1 MTSSANQPFLAAIQ
15 LFVDGS
21 KQEIEEAVRRTG
33 IKILGRLVD
42 MSPVGQP
49 EIWQVNQT
57 ASAYNTAVREH
68 NAALRDDPA
77 NLTKAGRLRRGLR
90 VNDSMDIKKPEGYVG
105 GRFKNNWYVG
115 LDSQPTATND
125 TPDASGQ
132 GSNSRGQ
139 AVLEVFRVGQ
149 VNSIY
154 FTNNLPY
161 AQALENGHSN
171 QAPGG
176 MVGLTALDA
185 AEYFREAMSE
195 VRNGR

>member
-115 LDSQPTATND
+115 LDSQPTETHD

-132 GSNSRGQ
+132 GSNTRGL

-185 AEYFREAMSE
+185 AQYFREAMSE

>member
-1 MTSSANQPFLAAIQ
+1 MADTVNQPFLAAIQ

-21 KQEIEEAVRRTG
+21 KEDIDQVVRRTG

-49 EIWQVNQT
+49 DIWQVNQT
-57 ASAYNTAVREH
+57 ATSYNTAVQEH
-68 NAALRDDPA
+68 NAALRDDPD
-77 NLTKAGRLRRGLR
+77 NLTKSGRLRRGLR

-115 LDSQPTATND
+115 LDSQPTETND
-125 TPDASGQ
+125 IPDASGQ
-132 GSNSRGQ
+132 GSNSRGL

-185 AEYFREAMSE
+185 AQYFREAMSE

>member
-68 NAALRDDPA
+68 NAALRDDPS

-115 LDSQPTATND
+115 LDSQPTETND

-132 GSNSRGQ
+132 GSNSRGL

-161 AQALENGHSN
+161 APALENGHSN

-185 AEYFREAMSE
+185 AQYFREAMSE

>member
-1 MTSSANQPFLAAIQ
+1 MASSANQPFLAAIQ

-21 KQEIEEAVRRTG
+21 KQEIEETVRRTG

-90 VNDSMDIKKPEGYVG
+90 VNDSMDIKKPDGYVG

-115 LDSQPTATND
+115 FDSQPTQSND

-132 GSNSRGQ
+132 GSNSRGL

-149 VNSIY
+149 VSSIY

-161 AQALENGHSN
+161 AQALENGHSG

-176 MVGLTALDA
+176 MVGITALDA
-185 AEYFREAMSE
+185 AQLFREAMSE

>member
-1 MTSSANQPFLAAIQ
+1 MADTANQPFLAAIQ

-21 KQEIEEAVRRTG
+21 KEDIDQVVRRTG

-42 MSPVGQP
+42 ISPVGQP
-49 EIWQVNQT
+49 DIWQMNQT
-57 ASAYNTAVREH
+57 ATSYNTAVREH
-68 NAALRDDPA
+68 NAALRDDPD
-77 NLTKAGRLRRGLR
+77 NLTKSGRLKRGLR
-90 VNDSMDIKKPEGYVG
+90 VNDSMDIKKPDGYVG

-115 LDSQPTATND
+115 FDSQPTQSND

-132 GSNSRGQ
+132 GSNSRGL

-149 VNSIY
+149 VSSIY

-161 AQALENGHSN
+161 AVALENGHSG

-176 MVGLTALDA
+176 MVGITALDA
-185 AEYFREAMSE
+185 AQLFREAMSE
-195 VRNGR
+195 VRNGL

>member
-90 VNDSMDIKKPEGYVG
+90 INDSMDIKKPEGYVG
-105 GRFKNNWYVG
+105 GAIQK
-115 LDSQPTATND
+115 
-125 TPDASGQ
+125 
-132 GSNSRGQ
+132 
-139 AVLEVFRVGQ
+139 
-149 VNSIY
+149 
-154 FTNNLPY
+154 
-161 AQALENGHSN
+161 
-171 QAPGG
+171 
-176 MVGLTALDA
+176 
-185 AEYFREAMSE
+185 
-195 VRNGR
+195 

>member
-115 LDSQPTATND
+115 LDSQPTETND
-125 TPDASGQ
+125 IPDASGQ
-132 GSNSRGQ
+132 GSNSRGG
-139 AVLEVFRVGQ
+139 AVFEVFRVGQ

-185 AEYFREAMSE
+185 AQYFREAMSE

>member
-1 MTSSANQPFLAAIQ
+1 MVGSVNQPFMAAIQ

-21 KQEIEEAVRRTG
+21 KQEMDEVVRRTG
-33 IKILGRLVD
+33 IKILAQLVE

-49 EIWQVNQT
+49 DIWQVNQT
-57 ASAYNTAVREH
+57 ATAYNTAVREH
-68 NAALRDDPA
+68 NATLRDDPA
-77 NLTKAGRLRRGLR
+77 NLTKSGRLKRGLR

-115 LDSQPTATND
+115 FDSQPSQSND

-132 GSNSRGQ
+132 GSNSRGL

-149 VNSIY
+149 VSSIF

-161 AQALENGHSN
+161 AAALENGHSG

-176 MVGLTALDA
+176 MVGITALDA
-185 AEYFREAMSE
+185 AQLFREAMSE
-195 VRNGR
+195 VRNGQ

>member
-1 MTSSANQPFLAAIQ
+1 MASTANQPFLAAIQ
-15 LFVDGS
+15 LFVDSS
-21 KQEIEEAVRRTG
+21 KQEMDEVVRRTG
-33 IKILGRLVD
+33 IKILGRLVE
-42 MSPVGQP
+42 MSPIGNPNV
-49 EIWQVNQT
+49 WQVNQT
-57 ASAYNTAVREH
+57 ASTYNDAVRDH

-77 NLTKAGRLRRGLR
+77 NLTKSGRLKRGLR
-90 VNDSMDIKKPEGYVG
+90 VNDSMDIKKTDGYVG

-115 LDSQPTATND
+115 FDSQPTESNE

-132 GSNSRGQ
+132 GSNSRGL

-185 AEYFREAMSE
+185 AQYFREAMSE

>member
-1 MTSSANQPFLAAIQ
+1 MASSVNQPFLAAIQ
-15 LFVDGS
+15 LFVDSS
-21 KQEIEEAVRRTG
+21 KQEMDQVVRRTG
-33 IKILGRLVD
+33 IKILAQLVE

-49 EIWQVNQT
+49 DIWQVNQT
-57 ASAYNTAVREH
+57 ATAYNTAVREH
-68 NAALRDDPA
+68 NAALRDDPT
-77 NLTKAGRLRRGLR
+77 NLTKSGRLKRGLR

-115 LDSQPTATND
+115 FDSQPTQSND

-132 GSNSRGQ
+132 GSNSRGM

-149 VNSIY
+149 VSSIY

-161 AQALENGHSN
+161 AAVLENGHSG

-176 MVGLTALDA
+176 MVGITALDA
-185 AEYFREAMSE
+185 AQMFREAMSE
-195 VRNGR
+195 VRNGQ

>member
-15 LFVDGS
+15 LFVEGS
-21 KQEIEEAVRRTG
+21 KQEMDQVVRRTG

-49 EIWQVNQT
+49 EIWQMNQT

-68 NAALRDDPA
+68 NAALRQDPA
-77 NLTKAGRLRRGLR
+77 NLTRAGRLRRGLR
-90 VNDSMDIKKPEGYVG
+90 VNDSMDIKKPESYVG

-115 LDSQPTATND
+115 FDSQPTETND

-132 GSNSRGQ
+132 GSNSRGL

-149 VNSIY
+149 VNTIY

-176 MVGLTALDA
+176 MVGLTAIDA
-185 AEYFREAMSE
+185 AQYFREAMSE

>member
-1 MTSSANQPFLAAIQ
+1 MAGTVNQPFLAAIQ
-15 LFVDGS
+15 LFVDSS
-21 KQEIEEAVRRTG
+21 KQEMDEVVRRTG
-33 IKILGRLVD
+33 IKILGRLVE

-49 EIWQVNQT
+49 DIWQVNQT
-57 ASAYNTAVREH
+57 AAAYNTAVREH

-77 NLTKAGRLRRGLR
+77 NLTKAGRLKRGLR
-90 VNDSMDIKKPEGYVG
+90 VNDSMDIKKPDGYVG

-115 LDSQPTATND
+115 FDSQPTQSND

-132 GSNSRGQ
+132 GSNSRGL

-149 VNSIY
+149 VSSIF

-161 AQALENGHSN
+161 AQALENGHSG

-176 MVGLTALDA
+176 MVGITALDA
-185 AEYFREAMSE
+185 AQLFREAMSE
-195 VRNGR
+195 VRNGQ

>member
-15 LFVDGS
+15 LFVEGS

-115 LDSQPTATND
+115 LDSQPTETND

-132 GSNSRGQ
+132 GSNSRGLV
-139 AVLEVFRVGQ
+139 VLEVFRVGQ

-185 AEYFREAMSE
+185 AQYFREAMSE

>member
-1 MTSSANQPFLAAIQ
+1 MAKGWNIDPAAFSGLVAEDIKLRQRTIAIQ
-15 LFVDGS
+15 LLN
-21 KQEIEEAVRRTG
+21 EIVQR
-33 IKILGRLVD
+33 
-42 MSPVGQP
+42 SPVGNP
-49 EIWQVNQT
+49 ELWAIN
-57 ASAYNTAVREH
+57 ATAVQYNKAVGEW
-68 NAALRDDPA
+68 NESLYADPA
-77 NLTKAGRLRRGLR
+77 NLTKSGRLKRGLR
-90 VNDSMDIKKPEGYVG
+90 VNDSMDIKKPDGYVG

-115 LDSQPTATND
+115 FDSQPSQSNN

-132 GSNSRGQ
+132 GSNSRGL

-149 VNSIY
+149 VSSIF

-161 AQALENGHSN
+161 AAALENGHSN

-185 AEYFREAMSE
+185 AQYFREAMNE

>member
-77 NLTKAGRLRRGLR
+77 NITKAGRLRRGLR

-115 LDSQPTATND
+115 LDSQPTETND

-132 GSNSRGQ
+132 GSNSRGL

-161 AQALENGHSN
+161 APALENGHSN

-185 AEYFREAMSE
+185 AQYFREAMSE

>member
-1 MTSSANQPFLAAIQ
+1 MADTANQPFLAAIQ

-21 KQEIEEAVRRTG
+21 KEGIDQVVRRTG

-49 EIWQVNQT
+49 DIWQMNQT
-57 ASAYNTAVREH
+57 ATSYNTAVREH
-68 NAALRDDPA
+68 NAALRDDPD
-77 NLTKAGRLRRGLR
+77 NLTKSGRLKRGLR
-90 VNDSMDIKKPEGYVG
+90 VNDSMDIKKPDGYVG

-115 LDSQPTATND
+115 FDSQPTQSND

-132 GSNSRGQ
+132 GSNSRGL

-149 VNSIY
+149 VSSIY

-161 AQALENGHSN
+161 AVALENGHSG

-176 MVGLTALDA
+176 MVGITALDA
-185 AEYFREAMSE
+185 AQLFREAMSE

>member
-90 VNDSMDIKKPEGYVG
+90 VNDSMDIKRPEGYVG

-115 LDSQPTATND
+115 LDSQPTETND
-125 TPDASGQ
+125 IPDASGQ
-132 GSNSRGQ
+132 GSNSRGL

-161 AQALENGHSN
+161 AQALEDGHSK

-185 AEYFREAMSE
+185 AQYFREAMSE

>member
-1 MTSSANQPFLAAIQ
+1 MASAVNQPFLAAIQ
-15 LFVDGS
+15 LFVDSS
-21 KQEIEEAVRRTG
+21 KQEMDQAVRRTG
-33 IKILGRLVD
+33 IKILAQLVE

-49 EIWQVNQT
+49 DIWQVNQT
-57 ASAYNTAVREH
+57 ATAYNTAVREH

-77 NLTKAGRLRRGLR
+77 NLTKSGRLKRGLH

-115 LDSQPTATND
+115 FDSQPTQSND

-132 GSNSRGQ
+132 GSNSRGM

-149 VNSIY
+149 VSSIY

-161 AQALENGHSN
+161 AAALENGHSG

-176 MVGLTALDA
+176 MVGITALDA
-185 AEYFREAMSE
+185 AQMFREAMSE
-195 VRNGR
+195 VRNGQ

>member
-1 MTSSANQPFLAAIQ
+1 MASTANQPFLAAIQ
-15 LFVDGS
+15 LFVDSS
-21 KQEIEEAVRRTG
+21 KQEMDEVVRRTG
-33 IKILGRLVD
+33 IKILGSLVD

-49 EIWQVNQT
+49 EVWEVNQT

-68 NAALRDDPA
+68 NATLRDDPT
-77 NLTKAGRLRRGLR
+77 NLTKSGRLKRGLR
-90 VNDSMDIKKPEGYVG
+90 INDSMGIKKPEGYVG

-115 LDSQPTATND
+115 FDSQPTQSND

-132 GSNSRGQ
+132 GSNSRGV
-139 AVLEVFRVGQ
+139 AVLEVLRVGQ

-161 AQALENGHSN
+161 SVALENGHSG

-176 MVGLTALDA
+176 MVGITALDA
-185 AEYFREAMSE
+185 AQLFREAMSE

>member
-42 MSPVGQP
+42 VSPVGQP

-90 VNDSMDIKKPEGYVG
+90 VNDSMDIKKPDGYVG

-115 LDSQPTATND
+115 FDSQPTESNE

-132 GSNSRGQ
+132 GSNSRGME
-139 AVLEVFRVGQ
+139 VLEVFRVGQ

-161 AQALENGHSN
+161 AIALENGHSG
-171 QAPGG
+171 QVPGG
-176 MVGLTALDA
+176 MVGITALDA
-185 AEYFREAMSE
+185 AQLFREAMSE

>member
-15 LFVDGS
+15 LFIDGS
-21 KQEIEEAVRRTG
+21 KQDIDEAVRRTG
-33 IKILGRLVD
+33 INILGRLVD

-115 LDSQPTATND
+115 LDSQPTETND

-132 GSNSRGQ
+132 GSNSRGL

-185 AEYFREAMSE
+185 AQYFREAMSE

>member
-1 MTSSANQPFLAAIQ
+1 MAETVNQPFLAAIQ
-15 LFVDGS
+15 LFVDSS
-21 KQEIEEAVRRTG
+21 KQEMDEVVRRTG
-33 IKILGRLVD
+33 IKILGRLIE
-42 MSPVGQP
+42 MSPVGKP
-49 EIWQVNQT
+49 DTWEVNQT

-68 NAALRDDPA
+68 NAALRDDSA
-77 NLTKAGRLRRGLR
+77 NLTKSGRLRRGLR

-115 LDSQPTATND
+115 FDSQPTQSND

-132 GSNSRGQ
+132 GSNSRGM

-149 VNSIY
+149 VSSIY

-161 AQALENGHSN
+161 AAALENGHST

-176 MVGLTALDA
+176 MVGITAIDA
-185 AEYFREAMSE
+185 AQLFREAMSE

>member
-115 LDSQPTATND
+115 LDSQPTETND

-132 GSNSRGQ
+132 GSNTRGL

-161 AQALENGHSN
+161 APALENGHSN

-185 AEYFREAMSE
+185 AQYFREAMSE

>member
-115 LDSQPTATND
+115 LDSQPTETND

-132 GSNSRGQ
+132 GSNTRGL

-185 AEYFREAMSE
+185 AQYFREAMSE

>member
-1 MTSSANQPFLAAIQ
+1 MTSSANHPFLAAIQ

-33 IKILGRLVD
+33 INILGRLVD

-115 LDSQPTATND
+115 LDSQPTETND

-132 GSNSRGQ
+132 GSNSRGL

-185 AEYFREAMSE
+185 AQYFREAMSE

>member
-115 LDSQPTATND
+115 FDSQPTETND

-132 GSNSRGQ
+132 GSNSRGL

-185 AEYFREAMSE
+185 AQYFREAMSE

>member
-1 MTSSANQPFLAAIQ
+1 MASSANQPFLAAIQ
-15 LFVDGS
+15 LFVDSS
-21 KQEIEEAVRRTG
+21 KQEMDQVVRRTG
-33 IKILGRLVD
+33 IKILAQLVE

-49 EIWQVNQT
+49 DIWQANQT
-57 ASAYNTAVREH
+57 ATAYNTAVREH

-77 NLTKAGRLRRGLR
+77 NLTKAGRLKRGLR
-90 VNDSMDIKKPEGYVG
+90 INDSMDIKKPEGYVG

-115 LDSQPTATND
+115 FDSQPPQSND

-132 GSNSRGQ
+132 GSNSRGL
-139 AVLEVFRVGQ
+139 AVLEVFRVGL
-149 VNSIY
+149 VSSIY

-176 MVGLTALDA
+176 MVGITALDA
-185 AEYFREAMSE
+185 AQMFREAMSE

>member
-1 MTSSANQPFLAAIQ
+1 MTSSANQPFLAAIE
-15 LFVDGS
+15 LFVDSS
-21 KQEIEEAVRRTG
+21 KQEMDEVVRRTG
-33 IKILGRLVD
+33 IKILGRLVE

-49 EIWQVNQT
+49 ETWQVNQT
-57 ASAYNTAVREH
+57 ASAYNTAVR
-68 NAALRDDPA
+68 DDPA
-77 NLTKAGRLRRGLR
+77 NLTKSGRLKRGLR

-115 LDSQPTATND
+115 FDSQPTETND

-132 GSNSRGQ
+132 GSNSRGL

-149 VNSIY
+149 VSAIY

-185 AEYFREAMSE
+185 AIYFREAMNE

>member
-1 MTSSANQPFLAAIQ
+1 MTSSATQPFLAAIQ

-115 LDSQPTATND
+115 FDSQPTETND

-132 GSNSRGQ
+132 GSNSRGL

-185 AEYFREAMSE
+185 AQYFREAMSE

>member
-57 ASAYNTAVREH
+57 ASAYNTAVREY

-115 LDSQPTATND
+115 LDSQPTETND
-125 TPDASGQ
+125 IPDASGQ
-132 GSNSRGQ
+132 GSNSRGL

-171 QAPGG
+171 QAPGS

-185 AEYFREAMSE
+185 AQYFREAMSE

>member
-1 MTSSANQPFLAAIQ
+1 MVSTANQPFLDAIQ
-15 LFVDGS
+15 LFVDSS
-21 KQEIEEAVRRTG
+21 KQEMDEVVRRTG

-42 MSPVGQP
+42 VSPVGQP
-49 EIWQVNQT
+49 ETWEVNQT

-68 NAALRDDPA
+68 NAALRDDPT
-77 NLTKAGRLRRGLR
+77 NVTKSGRLKRGLR
-90 VNDSMDIKKPEGYVG
+90 VNDSMDIKKPDGYVG

-115 LDSQPTATND
+115 LDSQPTQSND

-132 GSNSRGQ
+132 GSNSRGL

-161 AQALENGHSN
+161 ASALENGHSN

-185 AEYFREAMSE
+185 AIYFREAMSE